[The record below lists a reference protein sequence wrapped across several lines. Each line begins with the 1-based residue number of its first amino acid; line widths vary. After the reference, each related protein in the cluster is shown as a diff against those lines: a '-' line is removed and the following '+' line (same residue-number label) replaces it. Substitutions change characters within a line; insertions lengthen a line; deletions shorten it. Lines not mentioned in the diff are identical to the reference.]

1 MTNDTNQIL
10 ILLILINVALCSYY
24 FLLYK
29 DTESKKQEDKLINY
43 LDEQFSTTKDNDN
56 NYLKDESSLRNI
68 CNPFHDKFFNNNKY
82 LGWRLFYLKNQTNK
96 LVKPDDN
103 FQGTIVQN
111 YLDNMPSVMNEVTPV
126 EYQIR

>member
-43 LDEQFSTTKDNDN
+43 LDEQFSTIKN
-56 NYLKDESSLRNI
+56 NNNLTDESTLRNI

-103 FQGTIVQN
+103 FNGTIVQN
-111 YLDNMPSVMNEVTPV
+111 YLNNMPSVMNEVTPV